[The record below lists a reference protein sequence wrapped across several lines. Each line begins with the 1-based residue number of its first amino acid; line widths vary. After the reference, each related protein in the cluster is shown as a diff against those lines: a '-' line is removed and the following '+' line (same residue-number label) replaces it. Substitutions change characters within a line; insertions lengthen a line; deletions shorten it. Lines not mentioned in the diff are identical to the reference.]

1 MSTLT
6 VALIGF
12 IGFLSL
18 SAECESFTS
27 FLLSKLVGF
36 ALLLLSYIVY
46 KATNTEQQSNI
57 LSTIK
62 QDENELI

>member
-1 MSTLT
+1 MNRFI

-18 SAECESFTS
+18 SAECESLTS

-46 KATNTEQQSNI
+46 KMTNTDQQPNI